1 MDIQSYKSMK
11 NAIWLFFF
19 LLIFEGGLRRW
30 VLPGLATPLLLVREP
45 IAIYLMYKAYRASI
59 FPKAIWVSALILIG
73 FISIFTAMYWG
84 HGNFFVALFGARV
97 LIVQIPV
104 LFIIGKVLNK
114 NDVVEL
120 GKAAL
125 WISIPMAI
133 LITVQ
138 FYSPQTAWVN
148 RGVGNDMKGA
158 GFSGSGEYFR
168 PPGTFSFIT
177 GVSSFFCFV
186 GCYVFYFWINPHLLK
201 KYLLIGG
208 TIAFIVSIPTSISRS
223 LFFQSIIIFLFFLLA
238 KSSQPGFLKN
248 VLQIVFGGIVFLFIF
263 SKVNFLSTQID
274 AFTDRFTTANEQEG
288 GLNGV
293 FIDRFLGGLIDS
305 FIHIDDMH
313 SIFGQGI
320 GMGTN
325 VGAQLLAGKTSF
337 LISEGEWGRII
348 GESGI
353 ILGILIIIFRI
364 IMTFEI
370 TSKAISALKKGNQ
383 LPWMLLGYGF
393 LQIFQGTWSQPNG
406 LGFYVLIGGL
416 IIASLNTNTNFH
428 KKLSV

>member
-1 MDIQSYKSMK
+1 MDIQSHKSMK
-11 NAIWLFFF
+11 YAIWLFFF

-30 VLPGLATPLLLVREP
+30 FLPGLATPLLLVREP
-45 IAIYLMYKAYRASI
+45 IALYLMYKAYRVSI
-59 FPKAIWVSALILIG
+59 FPKSIWVSLMMLIG
-73 FISIFTAMYWG
+73 FISIFTALYWG

-97 LIVQIPV
+97 LIIQIPV
-104 LFIIGKVLNK
+104 LFIIGKVFNK
-114 NDVVEL
+114 NDVIEM
-120 GKAAL
+120 GKAVL

-133 LITVQ
+133 LITIQ

-148 RGVGNDMKGA
+148 KGVGNDMNGA
-158 GFSGSGEYFR
+158 GFSGSGDYFR

-177 GVSSFFCFV
+177 GVSSFFSFAA
-186 GCYVFYFWINPHLLK
+186 CYVFYFWINPHLIK
-201 KYLLIGG
+201 KYLLIAA

-223 LFFQSIIIFLFFLLA
+223 LFFQAVIIFTFFLWA
-238 KSSQPGFLKN
+238 KSNQPDFLKN
-248 VLQIVFGGIVFLFIF
+248 FFQIVIGAIILLFIF
-263 SKVNFLSTQID
+263 SKVNFLNTQID

-293 FIDRFLGGLIDS
+293 FIDRFLGGLVWS
-305 FIHIDDMH
+305 FINIDDAH
-313 SIFGQGI
+313 CFFGLGI

-325 VGAQLLAGKTSF
+325 VGAQLLAGKTVF
-337 LISEGEWGRII
+337 LISEGEWGRVI

-353 ILGILIIIFRI
+353 FLGILIILFRI
-364 IMTFEI
+364 IMTLEI
-370 TSKAISALKKGNQ
+370 TSKAFKALDNGNQ

-416 IIASLNTNTNFH
+416 IIGSFNTKLDFP
-428 KKLSV
+428 KKIVV

>member
-30 VLPGLATPLLLVREP
+30 ILPGLATPLLLVRDP
-45 IAIYLMYKAYRASI
+45 IAIYLMYKAYRNSI
-59 FPKAIWVSALILIG
+59 FPKSIWVSFIIILG
-73 FISIFTAMYWG
+73 FISIFTALYWG
-84 HGNFFVALFGARV
+84 HGNIFVALFGARV
-97 LIVQIPV
+97 LIIQIPT
-104 LFIIGKVLNK
+104 LFIIGKVFNK
-114 NDVVEL
+114 NDVIEM
-120 GKAAL
+120 GKAVL

-133 LITVQ
+133 LITIQ
-138 FYSPQTAWVN
+138 FYSPQSDWVN

-158 GFSGSGEYFR
+158 GFNGSGEYFR

-177 GVSSFFCFV
+177 GVSSFFSFAA
-186 GCYVFYFWINPHLLK
+186 CYVFYFWINPHLIK
-201 KYLLIGG
+201 KYLLIAG
-208 TIAFIVSIPTSISRS
+208 TVAFFVSIPTSISRS
-223 LFFQSIIIFLFFLLA
+223 LFFQAVIIFFFFLWA
-238 KSSQPGFLKN
+238 KSNQPGFLKN
-248 VLQIVFGGIVFLFIF
+248 VLQIGFGAVIFLFIF
-263 SKVNFLSTQID
+263 SKVDFLNTQID
-274 AFTDRFTTANEQEG
+274 AFTDRFTTANAQEG

-293 FIDRFLGGLIDS
+293 FTDRFLGGLVGS
-305 FIHIDDMH
+305 FNEIDDAH
-313 SIFGQGI
+313 SVFGLGI

-325 VGAQLLAGKTSF
+325 VGAQLLSGKTTF

-353 ILGILIIIFRI
+353 LIGILIILFRI
-364 IMTFEI
+364 LMTFEI
-370 TSKAISALKKGNQ
+370 TRMSLRALRNGNQ

-416 IIASLNTNTNFH
+416 IIGAFNTKTYFP
-428 KKLSV
+428 KQSTV